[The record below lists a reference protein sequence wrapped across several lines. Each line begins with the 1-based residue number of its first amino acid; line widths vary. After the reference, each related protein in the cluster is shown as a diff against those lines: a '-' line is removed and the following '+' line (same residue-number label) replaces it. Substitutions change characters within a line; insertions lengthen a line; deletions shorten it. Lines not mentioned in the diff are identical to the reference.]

1 METGSKRRVCIKIS
15 RRCSEGEQILKGN
28 VCWNERDNNK
38 DKKRYIKDK
47 LIANVRIY
55 LFNYKIKIKWNF
67 KRYICNN
74 NNNIFL
80 FKQKFKK

>member
-1 METGSKRRVCIKIS
+1 METGSKRRVCIKIP

-47 LIANVRIY
+47 LIANVRTY
-55 LFNYKIKIKWNF
+55 LFNYKNKNKIKF
-67 KRYICNN
+67 
-74 NNNIFL
+74 
-80 FKQKFKK
+80 QKIYL